1 MLSISSGHSADYLY
15 GQVAGGRESYYLDAT
30 TDGEAP
36 GRWSG
41 GGAAMFG
48 LTGEVASED
57 MEALYG
63 KFLDPRD
70 PRWSDPETRAECAR
84 LGRAPGRYRTADDI
98 LAERVTETYGL
109 DASQVAEMRQ
119 AAASSDDPQRAM
131 RDALVAATGALP
143 EDVTAM
149 MRQAAKAER
158 HPVSFMDLTFS
169 PVKSVT
175 VLHTAYSR
183 MELDAQRDGDD
194 EAAREWAAK
203 RHAVE
208 EAIWEGNQAML
219 QHMTEQAGYSRVGRH
234 GAAGGRWIDAPDWT
248 VASFFQTTSR
258 DLDPQ
263 LHIHNAVLNRVVC
276 ADGEVRTLDGQSI
289 YATKQAAGT
298 IGERVMEEALTRKL
312 GVKWRMRADGV
323 AREVVGVDQEIMDMF
338 SSRTSKITK
347 KLAEKIKRFKEQV
360 GRDPNPLEVDRLR
373 RQSSMATRRAKT
385 HDGETKEEQ
394 LDRWA
399 DKLHEKVVG
408 GLHRVAQTVGGE
420 QVDACDQAA
429 EQWSPS
435 GVIAEAVAACQQ
447 AQPTFSRSE
456 LIRQVLLA
464 LPDNLGGLTSEEVTT
479 LAEKLT
485 DQALANEDLVV
496 PVTGRQVTEDVPDE
510 LKVANG
516 RSSYASPSGTRY
528 ATPDHVVA
536 EQALRRAAV
545 KRGAHKLSSLDVD
558 HWLKHDPM
566 GSMLG
571 QDQAAAVRGLLTSG
585 ARVSV
590 LSAPAGTGKSFT
602 VGAAAKAL
610 DEIDG
615 GRVFGLATSQIATE
629 VLADDGVTAM
639 NTTRWLMTQDRL
651 ASGKATL
658 DDMRWALNEN
668 DIVVVDEASM
678 VDTADMDRIRRYVE
692 HRKARLLLAGD
703 PHQLASVGAGG
714 AMEMLAE
721 GVAETY
727 TLTEVRRFVADWEAQ
742 ASLRLRDGDAS
753 VLDEYDR
760 HGRILDCG
768 TLEAATN
775 SAARAYLG
783 DTLAGLRSLVV
794 CPTNEAASVASA
806 TIRDQL
812 VALGRVD
819 ADGVALARD
828 GGNLAGV
835 GDVVM
840 ARRNDWSRGVVNRRR
855 YVVEEVQED
864 GSLVVVE
871 DGGGAR
877 RVLSAEYVQEHVVL
891 GYAGTVHAAQ
901 GVTVDTCHGV
911 TDGSMSL
918 EAQYVAMTRGKQGNT
933 MHVATYAEG
942 DDKSTGEV
950 HEDGRRDATAVLGD
964 AFERDAADERAALSQ
979 NLADAE
985 RVASMHAIHAQR
997 EEAIRLVNR
1006 TRVEGWLDELAADG
1020 VLSDDERAAF
1030 AADQGTEQLSRLL
1043 RAVEQ
1048 AGHDP
1053 RAALRQAVE
1062 DKTLDG
1068 ARSVAQVVHHRID
1081 TAYRDGGLSPTAGA
1095 GDMVPEDLPEQW
1107 RDYLAGLA
1115 ERAEDRRR
1123 ELGSVVAEE
1132 QPQWAVEAFGPVP
1145 ADLIERME
1153 WEHRAGQVAAY
1164 REACQFE
1171 DESVLLPPSP
1181 GISSTEKRAAWHDA
1195 WRAAGRPEA
1204 GKEEQDLSDGALR
1217 IRVKAWQR
1225 EQEWAPQYVD
1235 AELRATGQEAAKH
1248 RQDAALLKAQAEV
1261 ASDEAERER
1270 LMEEAKEKQALA
1282 EVLAE
1287 VEQDLEVAA
1296 DARAA
1301 WFLEIAATREAAE
1314 RAEAELAVR
1323 GRDVGGEE
1331 DRVTAEEWLAAHK
1344 EAMAAEDPHRPVTEQ
1359 DLEPAAELVDEV
1371 AAEEPVAEESVVE
1384 PEPVVEMP
1392 RGVPT
1397 AAETAAAVA
1406 AARLAMAEV
1415 ADRRSAEAA
1424 HAEAEAA
1431 QQAEAARSAR
1441 EAAWLAG
1448 QREAEQA
1455 ATASS
1460 GASL

>member
-30 TDGEAP
+30 VEGEAP

-41 GGAAMFG
+41 GGAAKFG
-48 LTGEVASED
+48 LTGEVAAED

-70 PRWSDPETRAECAR
+70 PRWSDPAARAECAR
-84 LGRAPGRYRTADDI
+84 LGRAPGKYRSADDI
-98 LAERVTETYGL
+98 LAERVTEKYGI
-109 DASQVAEMRQ
+109 DASRLAEMRH
-119 AAASSDDPQRAM
+119 AADASDDPQRAM

-158 HPVSFMDLTFS
+158 QPVSFVDLTFS

-183 MELDAQRDGDD
+183 MELDAQRDGDA
-194 EAAREWAAK
+194 EAAQEWAAK

-234 GAAGGRWIDAPDWT
+234 GAGGGRWTDAPDWT

-276 ADGEVRTLDGQSI
+276 VDGEVRTLDSQAI
-289 YATKQAAGT
+289 HRHKQGAGT

-347 KLAEKIKRFKEQV
+347 KLAEKISRFREQV

-373 RQSSMATRRAKT
+373 RQSSMATRRAKS
-385 HDGETKEEQ
+385 HEAESKEEQ

-408 GLHRVAQTVGGE
+408 GLHKVARTVGGH
-420 QVDACDQAA
+420 AAGPAA
-429 EQWSPS
+429 EEWSPS

-464 LPDNLGGLTSEEVTT
+464 LPDNLGGLTGAQVTA
-479 LAEKLT
+479 LAEKLA
-485 DQALANEDLVV
+485 DEALANDDLVV
-496 PVTGRQVTEDVPDE
+496 PVTGRQVTAEVPDD
-510 LKVANG
+510 LKVASG

-528 ATPDHVVA
+528 ATRGHVVA

-545 KRGAHKLSSLDVD
+545 KRGAHQLDAVDVD
-558 HWLKHDPM
+558 LWLATDEM
-566 GSMLG
+566 GRMLG
-571 QDQAAAVRGLLTSG
+571 DDQAAAVRGLLTSG

-610 DEIDG
+610 ADIDG

-639 NTTRWLMTQDRL
+639 NTTRWLAAQDRL
-651 ASGKATL
+651 ASGKATA
-658 DDMRWALNEN
+658 DDMRWALNDN

-678 VDTADMDRIRRYVE
+678 VDTADMDRIREYVE

-714 AMEMLAE
+714 AMGMLAE

-727 TLTEVRRFVADWEAQ
+727 TLTEVRRFAAGWEAR

-768 TLEAATN
+768 TMEAATN

-806 TIRDQL
+806 TVRDHL
-812 VALGRVD
+812 VALGRVA

-840 ARRNDWSRGVVNRRR
+840 ARRNNWSRGVVNRRR
-855 YVVEEVQED
+855 YIVEQVHADGSMVVVEE
-864 GSLVVVE
+864 
-871 DGGGAR
+871 GGDTR
-877 RVLSAEYVQEHVVL
+877 RTLPAEYVQEHVVL

-942 DDKSTGEV
+942 GDKSTGEV

-979 NLADAE
+979 NRDDAD
-985 RVASMHAIHAQR
+985 RVKSMHAIHAQR
-997 EEAIRLVNR
+997 EEAIRLVGR
-1006 TRVEGWLDELAADG
+1006 TRVEGWLDELAADD
-1020 VLSDDERAAF
+1020 VITAEERAAF

-1043 RAVEQ
+1043 RVVEQ
-1048 AGHDP
+1048 AGRDP
-1053 RAALRQAVE
+1053 RAALREAVE
-1062 DKTLDG
+1062 GKPLAG
-1068 ARSVAQVVHHRID
+1068 ARSVAQVVHHRVD
-1081 TAYRDGGLSPTAGA
+1081 TAHRADGLSPVPGA
-1095 GDMVPEDLPEQW
+1095 ADMVPDGLSEQW
-1107 RDYLAGLA
+1107 QTYLGELSEA
-1115 ERAEDRRR
+1115 AEDRRR
-1123 ELGSVVAEE
+1123 ELGGIVAEE

-1145 ADLIERME
+1145 DDLVERME

-1171 DESVLLPPSP
+1171 EEAVLLPPSP
-1181 GISSTEKRAAWHDA
+1181 GISSTEKRAAWHEA

-1235 AELRATGQEAAKH
+1235 AELRSTGQEAARH
-1248 RQDAALLKAQAEV
+1248 RQDAALLKAQAEAAV
-1261 ASDEAERER
+1261 DEVERARLLAEAE
-1270 LMEEAKEKQALA
+1270 EKQALA
-1282 EVLAE
+1282 EVLAD
-1287 VEQDLEVAA
+1287 VEQGLEEAA
-1296 DARAA
+1296 DARAE
-1301 WFLEIAATREAAE
+1301 WFLEVAATREAAE
-1314 RAEAELAVR
+1314 RAEAELAAR

-1331 DRVTAEEWLAAHK
+1331 DRVTAEEWLAVHA
-1344 EAMAAEDPHRPVTEQ
+1344 EAMAAEDPHREVTER
-1359 DLEPAAELVDEV
+1359 DLVEEPAVEHVDQAETGQMVDEV
-1371 AAEEPVAEESVVE
+1371 AEVE
-1384 PEPVVEMP
+1384 PAVEMP

-1397 AAETAAAVA
+1397 PAETAAAVA
-1406 AARLAMAEV
+1406 AARLAMAEM
-1415 ADRRSAEAA
+1415 AERRSAEAA
-1424 HAEAEAA
+1424 HAEATR
-1431 QQAEAARSAR
+1431 QADAERAAR
-1441 EAAWLAG
+1441 EAAWLAE
-1448 QREAEQA
+1448 QRDTEQTRTAEAGA
-1455 ATASS
+1455 A
-1460 GASL
+1460 LKIR